1 MREKGG
7 KRKEPKVTP
16 FSFTLLSDLNLIWV
30 AFFFLFYL
38 FGCAG
43 SYLRH
48 TASLFAAFEF
58 LVVAYGLV
66 P

>member
-30 AFFFLFYL
+30 AFFFYFIYL
-38 FGCAG
+38 AV
-43 SYLRH
+43 L
-48 TASLFAAFEF
+48 
-58 LVVAYGLV
+58 GLSCGTQHL
-66 P
+66 